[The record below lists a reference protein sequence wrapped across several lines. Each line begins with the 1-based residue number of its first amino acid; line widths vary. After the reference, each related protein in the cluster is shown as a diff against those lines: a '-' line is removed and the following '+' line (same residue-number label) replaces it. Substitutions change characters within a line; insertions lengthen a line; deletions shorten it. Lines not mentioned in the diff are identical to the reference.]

1 MNLQLRFSE
10 EGSSGGVYVLTDENG
25 HPLPGQRSVK
35 VKQHWQKPTKITV
48 TFVVDGTEVRVT
60 QESVIPGD
68 EDDI

>member
-1 MNLQLRFSE
+1 M
-10 EGSSGGVYVLTDENG
+10 LTDENG